1 MKTTTLHTLGR
12 ISIATLLLTVVLSC
26 SGKQPDPYPPAVT
39 DTVEAPSEEDL
50 PDDAQLMY
58 EMWSLLRADA
68 DTTNPTVILADVLA
82 DEAHAHE
89 LVGAHDD
96 ALLFW
101 SEAIRLIEQN
111 RPDSTHRAPAPVD
124 P

>member
-12 ISIATLLLTVVLSC
+12 ISIATLLLAVVLSC
-26 SGKQPDPYPPAVT
+26 NGKQPDPYPPAAV
-39 DTVEAPSEEDL
+39 DTIEAPSEEDL
-50 PDDAQLMY
+50 PDDAQLMH

-68 DTTNPTVILADVLA
+68 DTTDPTVILADILA
-82 DEAHAHE
+82 DEAYAHA
-89 LVGAHDD
+89 LAGAQDD

-101 SEAIRLIEQN
+101 SEAIRIIEHT
-111 RPDSTHRAPAPVD
+111 RPDSTRVSPNPVD